1 MNKLGK
7 KPEDLEGP
15 LSLLS
20 SICTSRG
27 GKVEGYQEV
36 VRGKEGEGLKGM
48 TGLVCQKRKGHHEVK
63 GTVV

>member
-1 MNKLGK
+1 MKKLGK

-36 VRGKEGEGLKGM
+36 RGKEGERLKGM
-48 TGLVCQKRKGHHEVK
+48 TELVCQKRKGHHEVK